1 MTWKFV
7 VTAALACASVFSTI
21 NNYPELFQGLF
32 HGLGMRSSSA
42 EVSQRQL
49 IDAKLPI
56 TESQT
61 IKSPIVASQSFT
73 LPTTDTLSADTAEL
87 PAIYNLDMPQMT
99 MAFGSNDLNDLI
111 ARGSTLL
118 PLPDTSPL
126 ELRLVS
132 VVNRHGIEQIRAEHQ
147 GMVSTITRRGDK
159 FFATVSSPRDSYRI
173 EGGLSQSLVFPHRLL
188 AQRTIRHATDYR
200 YVQ

>member
-7 VTAALACASVFSTI
+7 VTAALACASVISTI
-21 NNYPELFQGLF
+21 NYYPELFQGLA
-32 HGLGMRSSSA
+32 HGLGMRSDTA
-42 EVSQRQL
+42 QVGHRQI
-49 IDAKLPI
+49 IDAKPQT
-56 TESQT
+56 TESQ
-61 IKSPIVASQSFT
+61 SLT
-73 LPTTDTLSADTAEL
+73 LAAADKLSANTAEL
-87 PAIYNLDMPQMT
+87 PAKYNLDMPQMT
-99 MAFGSNDLNDLI
+99 MAFGTNDLNDLI

-126 ELRLVS
+126 EIRLVS
-132 VVNRHGIEQIRAEHQ
+132 VVMRHGIEQIKAEHQ

-173 EGGLSQSLVFPHRLL
+173 EGGLSQSQVFPHRLL
-188 AQRTIRHATDYR
+188 AQRTIRHALDYR